1 MSFGVDFPNISG
13 TSLYNT
19 IDTFVPFGTT
29 VSTTSFPNGA
39 LNMPG
44 SVWQMPVQQFSQY
57 AGFNSLYA
65 PSAIITGT
73 TTNGSA
79 AITAL
84 TSTSQIVVGQSVSG
98 AGIPVGATV
107 ATITSA
113 TAITISAN
121 ATAGATVPLA
131 FGLGTKIFNGFPPIV
146 KYVRYNSTANPAISA
161 APAVVYYTDET
172 GTTVT
177 GVPTEANGGVGNGNI
192 NMCAGV
198 LLYNTTT
205 SGLTGAAS
213 ATALNGNWC
222 WIQVGGLSPAVKVVT
237 GLVGSTYLASPGT
250 NFTVTNQAAAT
261 NAYPY
266 FLGTQMSVFNS
277 TAGTADVLI
286 NPLLALL

>member
-19 IDTFVPFGTT
+19 IDTYVPFGTT
-29 VSTTSFPNGA
+29 VNTTSFPNGA

-44 SVWQMPVQQFSQY
+44 SVWQMPVQQYSQY

-65 PSAIITGT
+65 PSAVITGT

-79 AITAL
+79 AIAAL
-84 TSTSQIVVGQSVSG
+84 TSTSQIVIGQAVSG

-113 TAITISAN
+113 TAITISAL
-121 ATAGATVPLA
+121 ATAGATVPLT
-131 FGLGTKIFNGFPPIV
+131 FGFGTKIFNGFPPIV
-146 KYVRYNSTANPAISA
+146 KYVRYNSTANPAIGA

-172 GTTVT
+172 GTNVS
-177 GVPTEANGGVGNGNI
+177 GVSTEANGGVAAGSI
-192 NMCAGV
+192 NMAAGV
-198 LLYNTTT
+198 LLYNTAT

-213 ATALNGNWC
+213 ATALNGNYC
-222 WIQVGGLSPAVKVVT
+222 WIQVGGLSPAVKTVT
-237 GLVGSTYLASPGT
+237 GLVGSTLIAAAG
-250 NFTVTNQAAAT
+250 NFTVANQAAGT

-266 FLGTQMSVFNS
+266 FLGTQMSVFNATAS
-277 TAGTADVLI
+277 TADILV
-286 NPLLALL
+286 NPLLALA